1 MDNQKIASE
10 LVDMAES
17 LVASN
22 KIARLETIY
31 DVSDDEQVW
40 EDYWLDVQEIVQ
52 DLGFKPSAIR
62 QVARKY
68 GLLPLQVKDDV
79 ETERSESR

>member
-1 MDNQKIASE
+1 MSGTDQGN
-10 LVDMAES
+10 
-17 LVASN
+17 VAN
-22 KIARLETIY
+22 
-31 DVSDDEQVW
+31 DDQVW

-68 GLLPLQVKDDV
+68 SLDVRRVEDDV
-79 ETERSESR
+79 ETERLESR